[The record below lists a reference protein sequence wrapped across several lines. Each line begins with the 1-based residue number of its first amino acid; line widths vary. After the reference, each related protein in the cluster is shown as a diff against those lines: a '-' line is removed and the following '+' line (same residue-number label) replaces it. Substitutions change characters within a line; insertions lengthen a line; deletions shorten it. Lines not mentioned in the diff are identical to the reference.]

1 MTDTPDE
8 HPEDPWLTVAEIAEE
23 LRLGPAAV
31 RSWIRK
37 GILPAT
43 RAGQRKFL
51 VRRTDLERMLR
62 EQGAAGGAGEV
73 NRRPAPRPT
82 TRPIARGVAGG
93 SPPPT
98 TGGEL
103 DHEAISGALDEMKRA
118 DALWRARIE
127 ASAFAPPDPGFASRV
142 RAIAEG
148 AAVEAAALRRAAG
161 VPALRWNPAPVTV
174 RRLSYEL
181 RPGGN
186 RPGPPVLWQRLDGC
200 VERLVMAQAG
210 TGFDA
215 IADAFGDL
223 SEVMHEIA
231 DELDDEADDLI
242 EREAG

>member
-1 MTDTPDE
+1 
-8 HPEDPWLTVAEIAEE
+8 
-23 LRLGPAAV
+23 
-31 RSWIRK
+31 
-37 GILPAT
+37 
-43 RAGQRKFL
+43 
-51 VRRTDLERMLR
+51 MLR
-62 EQGAAGGAGEV
+62 EEGEAREAGGV
-73 NRRPAPRPT
+73 NRRPASTPRTGPAAT
-82 TRPIARGVAGG
+82 SVAGG
-93 SPPPT
+93 SPAPT
-98 TGGEL
+98 TVDEL
-103 DHEAISGALDEMKRA
+103 DHEAISDALDEMKRA
-118 DALWRARIE
+118 DALWRAGID

-186 RPGPPVLWQRLDGC
+186 RPGRPELWQRLDGC

-210 TGFDA
+210 MSFDA
-215 IADAFGDL
+215 IADAFSHL

-242 EREAG
+242 ERETG